1 MPQHRQVSAKEVV
14 ARVIRALGYKLPS
27 HSIDDVF
34 EFIGEGIGMLQ
45 VTRSLIVQSTG
56 DIDCPGEVL
65 IKNYC
70 ASLPCGFINVIAV
83 EDENGNRLP
92 EGSEVGDITSI
103 SARQKSGLGIS
114 GTPRVSV
121 FEVDPY
127 THQTSDG
134 TPTTE
139 PGSSIPIYGE
149 DLTQQNLNQRSSHYY
164 KIQGNYIQVSF
175 ETGFVK
181 IHYLALPVDADGF
194 PLIPDNENFKQA
206 LEWHI
211 IRRLIGAGY
220 EHKVFSYRDA
230 DAYFEQYAARAM
242 GEVSYPSLDSMAR
255 LHRGV
260 IRLIPPYHAPDDFF
274 INNEQGER
282 LWK

>member
-1 MPQHRQVSAKEVV
+1 MSQFRQVSAKEIV
-14 ARVIRALGYKLPS
+14 AKVIRSLGYKLPS
-27 HSIDDVF
+27 HMIDDVL
-34 EFIGEGIGMLQ
+34 EFIGEGIGLLQ
-45 VTRSLIVQSTG
+45 VTRSLFVTSTG

-70 ASLPCGFINVIAV
+70 ASLPCGFINILAV
-83 EDENGNRLP
+83 EDEWGNRLP
-92 EGSEVGDITSI
+92 EGSEVGDITSFT
-103 SARQKSGLGIS
+103 ARQKIGLGIS

-139 PGSSIPIYGE
+139 PGSTTPIYGE
-149 DLTQQNLNQRSSHYY
+149 DLTQQTLDNRGSHYY
-164 KIQGNYIQVSF
+164 RIQGNYIQVSF
-175 ETGFVK
+175 ETGYVK
-181 IHYLALPVDADGF
+181 LHYLTLPVDADGY

-220 EHKVFSYRDA
+220 EHKVFSYKEA
-230 DAYFEQYAARAM
+230 DELFERYAARGIA
-242 GEVSYPSLDSMAR
+242 EVSYPSLDSMAR
-255 LHRGV
+255 MHRGN
-260 IRLIPPYHAPDDFF
+260 IRLITPYTMQEDFF
-274 INNEQGER
+274 INGEQGER